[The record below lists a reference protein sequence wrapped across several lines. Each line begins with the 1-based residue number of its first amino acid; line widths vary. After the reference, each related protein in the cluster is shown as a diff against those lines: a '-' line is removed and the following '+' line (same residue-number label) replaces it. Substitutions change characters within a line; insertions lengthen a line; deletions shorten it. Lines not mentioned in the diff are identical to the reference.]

1 MFFCGG
7 AEITGK
13 GAATK
18 SGQRVMLGYAG
29 TDEEVTEELVRLRK
43 RVAQLEAC
51 LDAAEGT
58 IDVLLQGQRGCLNA
72 LRRLPRPGEVDVM
85 VAEAAKDRSSA
96 QNRSKQLRKV
106 LRRSERD
113 ADRAAAR
120 VDRAREGVLHAARN
134 YVPDL
139 QRLMEGVAR
148 STFPVSA
155 DGPVF
160 RPSGSDQQDRVRRT
174 ALNGLSFMLVGW
186 KAQLVR
192 KALDQTEVRRRRVR
206 PPAVRYV
213 ATLRQLIGILS
224 VIDDDLP
231 LIAARMACGTASS
244 RAELSAHLIV
254 TATTL
259 IADHVNP
266 RRLVVDDLGDDD
278 EEELQFP
285 EVNSCLQS
293 SRDRL
298 VREIHE
304 AFT

>member
-1 MFFCGG
+1 MAGL
-7 AEITGK
+7 
-13 GAATK
+13 
-18 SGQRVMLGYAG
+18 MLGYAG

-43 RVAQLEAC
+43 RVAKLEAC

-58 IDVLLQGQRGCLNA
+58 IDVLLQGQRGCLDA
-72 LRRLPRPGEVDVM
+72 LRRLPRPGEVDVR

-120 VDRAREGVLHAARN
+120 VDRAKEGVLVAARN

-148 STFPVSA
+148 STFPVRA

-160 RPSGSDQQDRVRRT
+160 RPRGSDQQDRVRRT

-206 PPAVRYV
+206 APSVRYV

-266 RRLVVDDLGDDD
+266 RRLVVDDLGDEEE